1 VPAFEEVDQVRFELH
16 VKYVVVVVEGG
27 GVHWTGADQS
37 LIRLPVFY
45 PQYVQYA
52 VFQNEGDVYILY
64 DLINRS
70 SCKT

>member
-1 VPAFEEVDQVRFELH
+1 VG
-16 VKYVVVVVEGG
+16 GG